1 MTNADR
7 LLGEFIDAWNAGERP
22 DPDAFT
28 RRAEGVDRV
37 ELEAGIEA
45 FLAVAPLPR
54 YDAATLAALRAE
66 PAVRAMARAAAAD
79 ATAMPTLLA
88 RLRAR
93 ARASL
98 DDVARAL
105 GRAFGWDAAGERRA
119 RGYLEALEAGR
130 LDPSGVSR
138 RLTVALAD
146 ALRAP
151 ASALEAARPDHPG
164 QAALL
169 WRAEEPGQEA
179 IGPHLDVVADA
190 LRADDE
196 VARLFTGGP
205 DA

>member
-7 LLGEFIDAWNAGERP
+7 LLGEFIDAWNAGARP

-28 RRAEGVDRV
+28 RRAEGVDRAG
-37 ELEAGIEA
+37 LEAGIEA

-146 ALRAP
+146 ALTRGRRPSCGAPRSPARRPSVRISTSWPTRCARTTRWRGSSRAAP
-151 ASALEAARPDHPG
+151 TPR
-164 QAALL
+164 
-169 WRAEEPGQEA
+169 
-179 IGPHLDVVADA
+179 
-190 LRADDE
+190 
-196 VARLFTGGP
+196 
-205 DA
+205 